1 MSRSE
6 QQPSAGASMTDPVR
20 YPSAASEPM
29 RTKRG
34 FVLVLMTLLVP
45 GSAQIVAGD
54 RRIGRIAL
62 RVTLAVWALLAAA
75 ALLLLLNRSLLINII
90 TNPFASL
97 VIILALVA
105 LALGWA
111 LLFINT
117 LRLIRPLLLAPKA
130 RPAVGIALVLALI
143 LSSGTLGYAAYLL
156 NVGRNAIGSI
166 FSAGPSIEPVDGR
179 YNFLMMGGDAGD
191 DRTGRRPDSLSV
203 LSVDA
208 KTGQTAIIS
217 VPRNLQNAQFS
228 EDSPM
233 RQIYPDGY
241 DCGDG
246 CLINAINTEVTNEH
260 ADLYPGVAD
269 PGAQATLEAVS
280 GSLGITVQAYVLVDM
295 DGFAKLIDAMGGIRI
310 KAGGWVPISG
320 ETIDEASGIHGM
332 PLGWIPAGDNT
343 LDGYHALWYGRSR
356 EFVDDYARI
365 ARQQC
370 VQQAML
376 QQLDPATLL
385 SKFEDIASAGT
396 KVVDSNISSSQLG
409 SFVDLAIK
417 AKGQDVKRLTIGPP
431 DFDASFSTV
440 PDFDVIHDKVDQLL
454 ASASG
459 PQAAGQPGTNLF
471 DGEQVDGLQIDT
483 AQVSAAGGRLQA
495 SGPLQP
501 TALPAAGRSPAQ
513 QTPAP
518 SSGFTPV
525 TTTPDGE
532 PITEELLNQ
541 LKSMGDEQTL
551 RELVATNGQ
560 CAPL

>member
-1 MSRSE
+1 
-6 QQPSAGASMTDPVR
+6 MTDPVR
-20 YPSAASEPM
+20 YPSSASAPV
-29 RTKRG
+29 RTKRA
-34 FVLVLMTLLVP
+34 FVLLLMTLLVP

-54 RRIGRIAL
+54 RKLGRLAL
-62 RVTLAVWALLAAA
+62 RVTFGVWALLLATI
-75 ALLLLLNRSLLINII
+75 LLLVLNRPLLINVI
-90 TNPFASL
+90 TNPFTSL
-97 VIILALVA
+97 LIILVLVA

-111 LLFINT
+111 FLFINT
-117 LRLIRPLLLAPKA
+117 LRLIRPVLLAPGA

-143 LSSGTLGYAAYLL
+143 LSSGSLGYAAYLL

-166 FSAGPSIEPVDGR
+166 FSSGPAIDPVEGR

-228 EDSPM
+228 EGSPM

-241 DCGDG
+241 NCGDE

-280 GSLGITVQAYVLVDM
+280 GTLGLTIQAYVLVDM
-295 DGFAKLIDAMGGIRI
+295 EGFAKLIDAMGGIRI
-310 KAGGWVPISG
+310 KAGGWVPM
-320 ETIDEASGIHGM
+320 SGIFDEVSRVHGM
-332 PLGWIPAGDNT
+332 PLGWIPAGEQT
-343 LDGYHALWYGRSR
+343 LNGDQALWYGRSR

-365 ARQQC
+365 QRQQC

-376 QQLDPATLL
+376 KQLDPATLL
-385 SKFEDIASAGT
+385 AKFEDIANAGT

-409 SFVDLAIK
+409 SFVDLAMK

-431 DFDASFSTV
+431 DFDVSFSTV

-459 PQAAGQPGTNLF
+459 PQAALP
-471 DGEQVDGLQIDT
+471 VDGMVPVP
-483 AQVSAAGGRLQA
+483 AGGGRLQA
-495 SGPLQP
+495 SGTLPPTVLAGGRAQAQQP
-501 TALPAAGRSPAQ
+501 TP
-513 QTPAP
+513 P
-518 SSGFTPV
+518 SDFTPV
-525 TTTPDGE
+525 TTTPYGE
-532 PITEELLNQ
+532 PITEAMLNQ
-541 LKSMGDEQTL
+541 LKREGNEQAL
-551 RELVATNGQ
+551 RELVASNGL

>member
-6 QQPSAGASMTDPVR
+6 TQQPSAGAVMTDPVR
-20 YPSAASEPM
+20 YPSSASAPV
-29 RTKRG
+29 RTKRA
-34 FVLVLMTLLVP
+34 FVLLLMTLLVP

-54 RRIGRIAL
+54 RKLGRIAL
-62 RVTLAVWALLAAA
+62 RATLCVWALLVAT
-75 ALLLLLNRSLLINII
+75 LLLLVLNRSLLINIM

-97 VIILALVA
+97 LIIVVLVA

-111 LLFINT
+111 FLFVNT
-117 LRLIRPLLLAPKA
+117 LRLIRPVLLAPGA
-130 RPAVGIALVLALI
+130 RPAVGIALVLALV
-143 LSSGTLGYAAYLL
+143 LSSGSLGYAAYLL

-166 FSAGPSIEPVDGR
+166 FSAGPAIDPVEGR
-179 YNFLMMGGDAGD
+179 YNFLMMGGDAGE

-228 EDSPM
+228 EGSPM
-233 RQIYPDGY
+233 RKIYPDGY
-241 DCGDG
+241 DCGNE

-280 GSLGITVQAYVLVDM
+280 GTLGITVQAYVLVDM

-310 KAGGWVPISG
+310 KAGGWVPMSG
-320 ETIDEASGIHGM
+320 DMIDEANGIHGM
-332 PLGWIPAGDNT
+332 PLGWLPAGELHLN
-343 LDGYHALWYGRSR
+343 GYHALWYGRSR

-365 ARQQC
+365 QRQQC

-376 QQLDPATLL
+376 KQLDPATLL

-409 SFVDLAIK
+409 SFVDLAMK
-417 AKGQDVKRLTIGPP
+417 AKGKEVKRLTIGPP

-454 ASASG
+454 ASASE
-459 PQAAGQPGTNLF
+459 PQAAAPI
-471 DGEQVDGLQIDT
+471 DGIVQ
-483 AQVSAAGGRLQA
+483 SPAAGGRLQA
-495 SGPLQP
+495 SGLQQP
-501 TALPAAGRSPAQ
+501 TLLAAGGALAQ
-513 QTPAP
+513 QPTPP
-518 SSGFTPV
+518 SSDFTPV

-532 PITEELLNQ
+532 PITEAMLNQ
-541 LKSMGDEQTL
+541 LKREGNEQAL
-551 RELVATNGQ
+551 RELVASNGL

>member
-1 MSRSE
+1 
-6 QQPSAGASMTDPVR
+6 MTDPVR
-20 YPSAASEPM
+20 FPSSASASV

-54 RRIGRIAL
+54 RKIGRIAL
-62 RVTLAVWALLAAA
+62 RVTLAVWAVLAATV
-75 ALLLLLNRSLLINII
+75 LLLLLNRTLLINVV

-97 VIILALVA
+97 LIIVVLVA

-111 LLFINT
+111 FLFVNT
-117 LRLIRPLLLAPKA
+117 LRLIRPVLLAPAA
-130 RPAVGIALVLALI
+130 RPAVGFALVLALV
-143 LSSGTLGYAAYLL
+143 LSSGTLAYTAYLL

-166 FSAGPSIEPVDGR
+166 FSAGPSIQPVDGR

-208 KTGQTAIIS
+208 KSGQTAIIS
-217 VPRNLQNAQFS
+217 VPRNLQNARFS

-233 RQIYPDGY
+233 RKIYPDGY
-241 DCGDG
+241 DCGDE

-260 ADLYPGVAD
+260 KDLYPGVDD

-280 GSLGITVQAYVLVDM
+280 GTLGITVQAYVLVDM

-320 ETIDEASGIHGM
+320 PMTDEAHGIHGM
-332 PLGWIPAGDNT
+332 PAGWIPAGDQK
-343 LDGYHALWYGRSR
+343 LDGFHALWYGRSR

-365 ARQQC
+365 QRQQC

-376 QQLDPATLL
+376 KQLDPATLL
-385 SKFEDIASAGT
+385 AKFEDIANAGT
-396 KVVDSNISSSQLG
+396 KVVESNISSSQLG
-409 SFVDLAIK
+409 SFVDLAMK
-417 AKGQDVKRLTIGPP
+417 AKGKEAKRLTIGPP

-440 PDFDVIHDKVDQLL
+440 PDFDVIHTRVQQLL

-459 PQAAGQPGTNLF
+459 PQAAAP
-471 DGEQVDGLQIDT
+471 VDGIVQP
-483 AQVSAAGGRLQA
+483 AAAGGRLQA
-495 SGPLQP
+495 SGPLQR
-501 TALPAAGRSPAQ
+501 TSPA
-513 QTPAP
+513 PP
-518 SSGFTPV
+518 SSDFTPV

-532 PITEELLNQ
+532 PITEAMLNQ
-541 LKSMGDEQTL
+541 LKSEGNEQAL
-551 RELVATNGQ
+551 RDLVATNGQ